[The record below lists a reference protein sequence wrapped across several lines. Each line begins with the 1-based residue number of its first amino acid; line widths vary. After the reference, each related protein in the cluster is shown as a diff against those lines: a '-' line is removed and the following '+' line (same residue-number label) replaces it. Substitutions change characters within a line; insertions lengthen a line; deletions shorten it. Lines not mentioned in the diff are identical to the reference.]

1 MTAAQRIIVNTTAQ
15 YTRTI
20 INVCLSLYSTRLIL
34 AALGQNDFGIYSVVA
49 GVVAMLAFVTNA
61 LVTTTQRFLSFNYG
75 KGNMQYVSRIFSNS
89 LLLHL
94 LIGAGVLVV
103 LGALGYPIVHS
114 VLNIEDGRESAALY
128 VYLAAVL
135 MLTLTFITAPYRALF
150 IAREN
155 IVYISII
162 DVLDGTLRLLIAV
175 FLTYISSFDRLVTYS
190 MLLVGISVFNL
201 LAFALYAMKN
211 FPECRHPHWSDWD
224 RGILKELS
232 GFAGWTVY
240 SSGCVIVRNQGIA
253 VLINIFC
260 STIANAAYGIAQQVS
275 GAVAFISASIINAIN
290 PQIMSAEGQ
299 GNRKHMIQLAEY
311 ESKYAFLLLSVISL
325 PLIFEMDS
333 ILQLWLGEVP
343 MYTVSFCQLMLLAAV
358 FDQLTI
364 GLTSANQAIGKIKVY
379 TLWFY
384 SFKLITILGIWLC
397 LQSGV
402 PVAASL
408 WCYVIIEL
416 LGSVMR
422 MILMKHQA
430 DIAIYPF
437 VKHVCYRVIMPF
449 VSMSLTSY
457 LCSRYLDISY
467 RFLFTLVMTVLV
479 GGVMIWL
486 TSLDS
491 SEKQYIHDFIHR
503 NRK

>member
-1 MTAAQRIIVNTTAQ
+1 MTSAQRIIVNTTAQ

-20 INVCLSLYSTRLIL
+20 INVGLSLYSTRLIL
-34 AALGQNDFGIYSVVA
+34 AALGQSDFGIYSVVA

-75 KGNMQYVSRIFSNS
+75 KGDMQYVSRIFSNS

-325 PLIFEMDS
+325 PLIFEMDT
-333 ILQLWLGEVP
+333 ILRLWLGEVP
-343 MYTVSFCQLMLLAAV
+343 QYTVPFCQLMLLAAV

-364 GLTSANQAIGKIKVY
+364 GLTSANQAIGKIKIY

-384 SFKLITILGIWLC
+384 SFKLITVIGIWIC
-397 LQSGV
+397 LLSDV
-402 PVAASL
+402 PVATSL
-408 WCYVIIEL
+408 WCYVAVEL

-422 MILMKHQA
+422 LILMKHQA
-430 DIAIYPF
+430 HIAVYPF
-437 VKHVCYRVIMPF
+437 VRNVCFRVTVPF
-449 VSMSLTSY
+449 LSMSLTSY

-467 RFLFTLVMTVLV
+467 RFIFTLMMTLV
-479 GGVMIWL
+479 VGCI
-486 TSLDS
+486 TIRFTALDP
-491 SEKQYIHDFIHR
+491 SEKQYIHEFIRR